1 MSKQN
6 IYFFTSLNSLK
17 PFLYT
22 TCINSKKELLIFK
35 FLRNKIE
42 CSHQKKTSSVSGLY
56 DSTIQI
62 TFIIY
67 LEIFLILSF
76 FIAQDF
82 VICIFGLKYY
92 YSASKRQRGLSSLS
106 CRPAESAMTI
116 NKLDVT
122 PKAENSTF
130 TTLHLCIQLKSSGL
144 KIIIKPQFMKLDL
157 KLL

>member
-1 MSKQN
+1 MSDFLLHFCAIWKN
-6 IYFFTSLNSLK
+6 DPFSKSENVPGLK
-17 PFLYT
+17 PRLPRR
-22 TCINSKKELLIFK
+22 
-35 FLRNKIE
+35 LRGP
-42 CSHQKKTSSVSGLY
+42 CVSGLY

>member
-1 MSKQN
+1 M
-6 IYFFTSLNSLK
+6 NSLK

-92 YSASKRQRGLSSLS
+92 SASKRQRGLSSLS
-106 CRPAESAMTI
+106 CHPAGSAMTI
-116 NKLDVT
+116 TKLDVT